1 MRVCLALTLNYCY
14 HYRPHRLR
22 LANIMSLLSFRAVSL
37 SFGGPLLLKAADF
50 SLDQG
55 ERVCILGRN
64 GEGKSSLFKLL
75 TGENQPDSGDIIRQQ
90 GLVIASLSQEVPSEL
105 TGDVFDIVA
114 SGLGTAASLLQ
125 RYHHL
130 SHACELGDNDACMDL
145 ANLQSDMDSQDCW
158 SLQYKVE
165 QILNRMELD
174 GNASLES
181 LSGGRKRRVMLA
193 RALVQE
199 PNILLLDE
207 PTNHLDVNS
216 IQWLENF
223 LASYNG
229 TVLFI
234 SHDRAFIER
243 IATRIVELDRG
254 ILRSFNSG
262 YQQYLIEKP
271 QLLEAEAKQ
280 NAVFDKKLAEEE
292 VWIRQGIKARRTRN
306 EGRVRALIELRRE
319 RVARRERVGNA
330 QVQIQEAEKSGK
342 LVFDIKNLTVK
353 AGEKILVNNFTASVM
368 RGDKIGLLGENGVGK
383 TSLIR
388 VLLGDNP
395 PSLGS
400 VHLGTKIE
408 VAYFDQLR
416 NQLDEEKTVLDNIAH
431 GSEFLEINGERK
443 HALSYLQDFLF
454 SPQRARTP
462 VKALSGGERNRVL
475 LARLFSRPS
484 NVLVMDEP
492 TNDLDIE
499 TLELLEERLAAYQG
513 TLLLIS
519 HDRAFLDNV
528 VTDTWAF
535 MGDAVVEE
543 FVGGYQDWLRQ
554 TENRRAKIV
563 NKNTNSIE
571 KVEIAQNKEK
581 ATKPKPKLSYNEQR
595 ELEALPSKI
604 AALEQ
609 EQQLLQHKLNDN
621 NFYVNSPKEVVIV
634 NQRLAVIDEELL
646 TLLDRWTQLES

>member
-1 MRVCLALTLNYCY
+1 
-14 HYRPHRLR
+14 
-22 LANIMSLLSFRAVSL
+22 MSLLSFRAVSL
-37 SFGGPLLLKAADF
+37 SFGGPLLLNQADF
-50 SLDQG
+50 SLERG

-64 GEGKSSLFKLL
+64 GEGKSSLLKLL
-75 TGENQPDSGDIIRQQ
+75 TGENIADSGDISRQQ
-90 GLVIASLSQEVPSEL
+90 QLVIASLSQEVPHHL

-114 SGLGTAASLLQ
+114 EGFGQAAVLLQ
-125 RYHHL
+125 KYHHL
-130 SHACELGDNDACMDL
+130 SHACSLGDMTACTEMANMQSEMDT
-145 ANLQSDMDSQDCW
+145 QDSW
-158 SLQYKVE
+158 SLQHKVE
-165 QILNRMELD
+165 QILSRMELD
-174 GNASLES
+174 GDAPLAS

-199 PNILLLDE
+199 PDILLLDE
-207 PTNHLDVNS
+207 PTNHLDVES

-223 LASYNG
+223 LANYNG
-229 TVLFI
+229 TVIFI

-243 IATRIVELDRG
+243 VATRVVELDRG
-254 ILRSFNSG
+254 LLRSFVGS
-262 YQQYLIEKP
+262 YSQYLIEKP
-271 QLLEAEAKQ
+271 NLLEAEAKQ

-319 RVARRERVGNA
+319 RAARRERVGNV

-342 LVFDIKNLTVK
+342 LVFDIQHLSVK
-353 AGEKILVNNFTASVM
+353 AGDKILVNDFNALVM

-388 VLLGDNP
+388 AILGETP
-395 PSLGS
+395 PAQGI
-400 VHLGTKIE
+400 VHTGTKLEI
-408 VAYFDQLR
+408 AYFDQLR
-416 NQLDEEKTVLDNIAH
+416 NQLNEEKTVLENIAH
-431 GSEFLEINGERK
+431 GSDFLDINGERK

-475 LARLFSRPS
+475 LARLFSKPS

-499 TLELLEERLAAYQG
+499 TLELLEERLMAYQG
-513 TLLLIS
+513 TVLLIS

-535 MGDAVVEE
+535 MGNAVVEE

-554 TENRRAKIV
+554 TTARSDKKATPSPENRA
-563 NKNTNSIE
+563 NSS
-571 KVEIAQNKEK
+571 QNKEK
-581 ATKPKPKLSYNEQR
+581 STNIKRKLSYNERR
-595 ELEALPSKI
+595 ELEALPTQI
-604 AALEQ
+604 ATLEQ
-609 EQQLLQHKLNDN
+609 EQQQLQHALNDV
-621 NFYVNSPKEVVIV
+621 NFYTKQANEAILAS
-634 NQRLAVIDEELL
+634 QRLGQIEEQLL
-646 TLLDRWTQLES
+646 TLLERWTSLES

>member
-1 MRVCLALTLNYCY
+1 
-14 HYRPHRLR
+14 
-22 LANIMSLLSFRAVSL
+22 MSLLSFRAVSL

-75 TGENQPDSGDIIRQQ
+75 TGENQPDSGEITRQQ
-90 GLVIASLSQEVPSEL
+90 GLVVASLSQEVPSDL

-114 SGLGTAASLLQ
+114 AGLGEAANLLQ

-130 SHACELGDNDACMDL
+130 SHACELGDNQACMEL

-158 SLQYKVE
+158 SLQHKVE

-207 PTNHLDVNS
+207 PTNHLDVSS

-223 LASYNG
+223 LASYTG

-254 ILRSFNSG
+254 ILRSFNGG
-262 YQQYLIEKP
+262 YQQYLVEKP

-353 AGEKILVNNFTASVM
+353 AGDKTLVKDFTAMVM

-388 VLLGDNP
+388 VLLGENP
-395 PSLGS
+395 PSAGT

-454 SPQRARTP
+454 SAQRSRTP

-554 TENRRAKIV
+554 TENRRVKTNNKTTNTMEKTESAKPV
-563 NKNTNSIE
+563 L
-571 KVEIAQNKEK
+571 QNKEK
-581 ATKPKPKLSYNEQR
+581 PTNIKRKLSYNEQR

-609 EQQLLQHKLNDN
+609 EQQLLQDKLNDS
-621 NFYVNSPKEVVIV
+621 NFYVNSAQEAVLAS
-634 NQRLAVIDEELL
+634 QRLATIDEELL
-646 TLLDRWTQLES
+646 TLLERWTELES